1 MEEYRQ
7 GVELW
12 IEVEKEEKMAWPM
25 AWTAFRIYLN
35 CGADNAA
42 IGKEKGQ
49 GEIQGSLHYA
59 AR

>member
-12 IEVEKEEKMAWPM
+12 IEVEKEEKM

>member
-42 IGKEKGQ
+42 IDKEKGQ

-59 AR
+59 VR

>member
-12 IEVEKEEKMAWPM
+12 IEVEKEEKMARPM

-35 CGADNAA
+35 CGADNAV
-42 IGKEKGQ
+42 IDKEKGQ

-59 AR
+59 VR

>member
-1 MEEYRQ
+1 
-7 GVELW
+7 VELW